1 MDTDFLLYELKRRWW
16 PLCSPQPNMFNL
28 MSNCCSWVSK
38 FQQPVRKVTVLM
50 VGLDNAGKTS
60 TLRGILKVPPR
71 ELGPTHGCV
80 RTELRVDNF
89 VVTVVDVGGSPVDR
103 GGWREYCGEA
113 HGIIFVVDSSDEQ
126 RLPEAKELLVDM
138 LKQPRVAR
146 KPLLVLANK
155 QDRMDALLVSELIEG
170 LSLETLV
177 NQSRTLCHI
186 EPCSALVDLRRW
198 SDRKTLRGLRW
209 LLHAICLDY
218 SDLCSRVA
226 RDSRNPPAAREDK
239 GPQGKAEKTRGKSK
253 DENTLRKKL
262 KMKKKQVKI
271 KDTMDSGV
279 LIPGGEGGDEP
290 EAGQKED
297 GASDALLPKNR
308 GKTQRKSRRAT
319 KEGTEA
325 LERQR
330 NEESE
335 PKKEKKKKKKVVKVK
350 KKNKI
355 NSEGIPAAYSQPVD
369 LSATF
374 DLYRKAILSLKA
386 RQEKEN

>member
-1 MDTDFLLYELKRRWW
+1 
-16 PLCSPQPNMFNL
+16 MFNL
-28 MSNCCSWVSK
+28 MSNCCSWVSN
-38 FQQPVRKVTVLM
+38 FQQPMRKVTVLM

-60 TLRGILKVPPR
+60 ILRSILKVPPK
-71 ELGPTHGCV
+71 ELGPTQGCV

-89 VVTVVDVGGSPVDR
+89 IVMVLDMGGSPEDR
-103 GGWREYCGEA
+103 RCWRDYYGEA

-155 QDRMDALLVSELIEG
+155 QDRMDALLISELIEG
-170 LSLETLV
+170 LSLEKLV
-177 NQSRTLCHI
+177 NQSRSLCHI
-186 EPCSALVDLRRW
+186 EPCSALVDLRKW

-209 LLHAICLDY
+209 LLRAVCMDY

-226 RDSRNPPAAREDK
+226 RDSKHPVTREDK
-239 GPQGKAEKTRGKSK
+239 ERRGKPEKTRGKPK
-253 DENTLRKKL
+253 NENTLKKKL

-271 KDTMDSGV
+271 KDTMDST
-279 LIPGGEGGDEP
+279 IPATGE
-290 EAGQKED
+290 ED
-297 GASDALLPKNR
+297 GEEQEEGQETGQRQDRSNGTLLPKNR
-308 GKTQRKSRRAT
+308 GKTGRKSRKGN
-319 KEGTEA
+319 KEGTEP
-325 LERQR
+325 LELR
-330 NEESE
+330 NVE
-335 PKKEKKKKKKVVKVK
+335 KKKKKKKVVKVK

-374 DLYRKAILSLKA
+374 DLYRKAILSLKT
-386 RQEKEN
+386 RQEQQN